1 MISQNKT
8 LDIRFE
14 SLEEDDESG
23 SEEASG
29 E

>member
-14 SLEEDDESG
+14 SLEADDESG
-23 SEEASG
+23 PEEASG
-29 E
+29 A